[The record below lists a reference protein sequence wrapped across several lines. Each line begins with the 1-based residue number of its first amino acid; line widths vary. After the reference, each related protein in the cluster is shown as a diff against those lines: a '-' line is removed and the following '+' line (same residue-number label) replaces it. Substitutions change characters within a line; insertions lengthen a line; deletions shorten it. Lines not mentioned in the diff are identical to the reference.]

1 MKMSITSDPREN
13 HILATV
19 SENEYEL
26 LAPHLE
32 LVHLSC
38 SEILFDAKDKLQYI
52 YFPTTAITSLLC
64 CLEEGTSVEVAM
76 VGSEGI
82 LGVFALMGDRNE
94 ALTQALIN
102 VSGYGY
108 RIPIKSIR
116 QALTRSGGRRSGMLQ
131 KLILRYTQTLFIQI
145 SQTTACNRRHTL
157 EQQLCRWLLLNFD
170 RGQSHSLFIT
180 QESIAY
186 ILGVRRESITEAAKK
201 LQQAGIIQYS
211 RGYIELI
218 DRTKLEHATCEC
230 YDVMKG
236 ESLRLRTDL
245 HAA

>member
-1 MKMSITSDPREN
+1 M
-13 HILATV
+13 
-19 SENEYEL
+19 
-26 LAPHLE
+26 
-32 LVHLSC
+32 
-38 SEILFDAKDKLQYI
+38 
-52 YFPTTAITSLLC
+52 
-64 CLEEGTSVEVAM
+64 EEGTSVEVAM